1 MIFSFKNGENF
12 YQWDKG
18 RVLILSDPEVDQV
31 HFASEAVTQAIEKD
45 VYEKEGVRMVD
56 VPDKLLEQPCT
67 LEAYAYK
74 CEGGER
80 EYTCIHERFKV
91 IARKPSEGETA

>member
-1 MIFSFKNGENF
+1 MIFSLKNGENF
-12 YQWDKG
+12 YQYDKG
-18 RVLILSDPEVDQV
+18 RVLIVSDPEVDEV
-31 HFASEAVTQAIEKD
+31 HFANNAVTVALEKP
-45 VYEKEGVRMVD
+45 VYASGEVRMVD
-56 VPDKLLEQPCT
+56 VPDELLEIPCT

-80 EYTCIHERFKV
+80 EYTRIHERFKV